1 MARITYIQDP
11 VTLKLV
17 PKDQYHRR
25 EEVNGPMIM
34 PDIEP
39 YQSMVDG
46 SMITSRSKHRSHL
59 KEHGCV
65 EVGSE
70 PLENFTKP
78 PPDNYDRKE
87 TIEQLKHAFEK
98 HRR

>member
-1 MARITYIQDP
+1 MARITYVQDP
-11 VTLKLV
+11 VTLKLI

-25 EEVNGPMIM
+25 EEVNGPMVM
-34 PDIEP
+34 SDISP
-39 YQSMVDG
+39 YQSMIDG
-46 SMITSRSKHRSHL
+46 STITSRSKHRAHL

-70 PLENFTKP
+70 PLENFTKRP
-78 PPDNYDRKE
+78 ELPYDKKE